1 MVCRL
6 LFAHGRYFERDAW
19 LVETIAALER
29 SEVSATIDG
38 TVFSSFGRSHE
49 CDGEVVAKR
58 TWFEP
63 ISHGLGHPHALRKAA
78 SANTRPILPPYVQDW
93 YAPSEQTRRYF
104 SMIENMRS
112 VTQVPHTRAWLCLD
126 QALFDA
132 HFRINMTS
140 QLARHERERT
150 CHNLV
155 PHTDSSPILSINAP
169 FIFKLSI
176 ERNMLMEKSHK
187 RCCCCS
193 PLSCQ
198 YSQKM

>member
-1 MVCRL
+1 MKERVRDTGGGGVLACRRRL
-6 LFAHGRYFERDAW
+6 RPWYRVALPCFA
-19 LVETIAALER
+19 
-29 SEVSATIDG
+29 
-38 TVFSSFGRSHE
+38 
-49 CDGEVVAKR
+49 
-58 TWFEP
+58 
-63 ISHGLGHPHALRKAA
+63 
-78 SANTRPILPPYVQDW
+78 ILACQGCMPF
-93 YAPSEQTRRYF
+93 PSPRRYF

-155 PHTDSSPILSINAP
+155 PHRDSSPILSINAP

-198 YSQKM
+198 YS